1 MHNLQ
6 ALGIRPDDLLD
17 PLPDL
22 SPQAQLAVACW
33 HFCDGWAPERW
44 PVFAAFHDVPD
55 WGALVDLMQAIR
67 AEQVQCDR
75 KRSAGRG

>member
-1 MHNLQ
+1 MRNLQ
-6 ALGIRPDDLLD
+6 ALGLRPDDFLE

-22 SPQAQLAVACW
+22 SPQAQLAAACW

-55 WGALVDLMQAIR
+55 WGALMDLMQAIR
-67 AEQVQCDR
+67 TAQHDAE
-75 KRSAGRG
+75 KEARGHG

>member
-1 MHNLQ
+1 MRNLQ
-6 ALGIRPDDLLD
+6 ALGLRPDDHLE

-44 PVFAAFHDVPD
+44 PAFAAFHNVPD

-67 AEQVQCDR
+67 AAQHEAEKEQ
-75 KRSAGRG
+75 RGHG